1 MNVNNIVASAMK
13 QLGLVAAGE
22 KVTGDELVD
31 ALDALKALLA
41 QWATDRL
48 YVHKATLLTVPL
60 TKGAGTYLIGK
71 IEGDCCEYELTCCG
85 EVLDRSDLAAE
96 ISHISD
102 KAWLDDEELRL
113 VRDLNTTAERVK
125 VWYQVDSPNWV
136 FHVKETAKELKI
148 KVYTLPYD
156 LCDHDELHLPP
167 QYERAL
173 ILSLAL
179 EIAPMFGV
187 EPSATLFRNQ
197 SQAITILKR
206 ANVTPILATNSAL
219 EIPAGVRRH
228 GWCN

>member
-1 MNVNNIVASAMK
+1 MLVSRIVEMSLK
-13 QLGLVAAGE
+13 QLGVLASGE

-31 ALDALKALLA
+31 ALDSLRGLLA

-48 YVHKATLLTVPL
+48 HVHKATILTLPL
-60 TKGAGTYLIGK
+60 TKGVGTYLIGK
-71 IEGDCCEYELTCCG
+71 IQGDCCEYELTCCG
-85 EVLDRSDLAAE
+85 DVLDQPDLTAE

-102 KAWLDDEELRL
+102 RAWLDDQEITLA
-113 VRDLNTTAERVK
+113 RDLNNTASNVK
-125 VWYQVDSPNWV
+125 VWYQMDNPNWI
-136 FHVKETAKELKI
+136 FHVKEAAKELKI

-173 ILSLAL
+173 ITSLAL
-179 EIAPMFGV
+179 EIAPMFAV
-187 EPSATLFRNQ
+187 EPSNMLLRNQ

-219 EIPAGVRRH
+219 EIPAGVRH
-228 GWCN
+228 GWCY

>member
-1 MNVNNIVASAMK
+1 MNVNKIVESAMK
-13 QLGLVAAGE
+13 QLGVLASGE
-22 KVTGDELVD
+22 NATGDELVD
-31 ALDALKALLA
+31 VLDSLRGLLA

-48 YVHKATLLTVPL
+48 HVHKATILTLPL
-60 TKGAGTYLIGK
+60 TKGVGTYLIGK

-85 EVLDRSDLAAE
+85 EVLDQPDLTAE

-102 KAWLDDEELRL
+102 RAWLDNEEITLA
-113 VRDLNTTAERVK
+113 RDLNNTASSVK
-125 VWYQVDSPNWV
+125 VWYQMNNPNWI
-136 FHVKETAKELKI
+136 FHVKEAAKELKI
-148 KVYTLPYD
+148 KVYTLPFD

-179 EIAPMFGV
+179 EIAPMFAV
-187 EPSATLFRNQ
+187 EPSNMLLRNQ

-206 ANVTPILATNSAL
+206 ANVTPILATNNAL

>member
-1 MNVNNIVASAMK
+1 MNVNKIVESAMK
-13 QLGLVAAGE
+13 QLGVLASGE
-22 KVTGDELVD
+22 NATGDELVD
-31 ALDALKALLA
+31 VLDSLRGLLA

-48 YVHKATLLTVPL
+48 HVHKATVLTLPL
-60 TKGAGTYLIGK
+60 TKGVGTYLIGK

-85 EVLDRSDLAAE
+85 EVLDRPNLTAE

-102 KAWLDDEELRL
+102 RAWLDDEEITL
-113 VRDLNTTAERVK
+113 VRDLNNTANNVK
-125 VWYQVDSPNWV
+125 VWYQMDNPSWI
-136 FHVKETAKELKI
+136 FHVKESAKELKI

-173 ILSLAL
+173 ITSLAL
-179 EIAPMFGV
+179 EIAPMFAV
-187 EPSATLFRNQ
+187 EPSNMLLRNQ

-206 ANVTPILATNSAL
+206 ANVTPIYATNSAL

-228 GWCN
+228 GWCY

>member
-1 MNVNNIVASAMK
+1 MNVNKIVESAMK
-13 QLGLVAAGE
+13 QLGVLASGE
-22 KVTGDELVD
+22 NATGDELVD
-31 ALDALKALLA
+31 VLDSLRGLLA

-48 YVHKATLLTVPL
+48 HVHKATILTLPL
-60 TKGAGTYLIGK
+60 TKGVGTYLIGK

-85 EVLDRSDLAAE
+85 EVLDQPDLTAE

-102 KAWLDDEELRL
+102 RAWLDDQEITLA
-113 VRDLNTTAERVK
+113 RDLNNTASNVK
-125 VWYQVDSPNWV
+125 VWYQMDNPNWI
-136 FHVKETAKELKI
+136 FHVKEAAKELKI

-173 ILSLAL
+173 ITSLAL
-179 EIAPMFGV
+179 EIAPMFAV
-187 EPSATLFRNQ
+187 EPSNMLLRNQ

-206 ANVTPILATNSAL
+206 ANVVPIYTTNSAL